1 MNHLYMHSKISF
13 AKLIGAKYFSR
24 HIKIKMQQDM
34 ENRPMDMV
42 GGEEGEVWREQHGN
56 LHYHM

>member
-1 MNHLYMHSKISF
+1 MKHLYMHSKISF

-42 GGEEGEVWREQHGN
+42 GGEEGEGEVRF
-56 LHYHM
+56 